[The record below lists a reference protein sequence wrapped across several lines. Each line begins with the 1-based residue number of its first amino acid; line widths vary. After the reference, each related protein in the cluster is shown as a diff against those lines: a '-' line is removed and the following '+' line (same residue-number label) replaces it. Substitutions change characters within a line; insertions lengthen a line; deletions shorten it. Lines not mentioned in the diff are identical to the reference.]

1 MSEPVAIVGMSV
13 LLPGADSLE
22 DYWRNLVAGTDSIT
36 DVPENRW
43 QSHYYDPER
52 AGHPSRLYCR
62 RGGFVDESAYFDPL
76 PFGIMPGSVLEIE
89 QDQLLAL
96 RVAAAAIEDA
106 GGTDRLPDRDR
117 VGVVLGRLGL
127 AGMASM
133 KFYARVMSGD
143 QITRFIKELVPDIGD
158 DQLNRVRT
166 RIDERL
172 GPFHPENVIG
182 LMSNLAASRIA
193 NRLNLRGT
201 SYTLDAACA
210 SSLIA
215 VDHAVREL
223 TSGRLDAVIAGGTHH
238 NHDVS
243 FWAVFTQIGALSR
256 KQRIRPFHADA
267 DGLLLGEGSGM
278 VVLKRLSD
286 ALRDDDRI
294 YAVIRGVGVAGDG
307 RSASLVSPETAGQ
320 VLAIRRAWEA
330 AGLDP
335 AAPDALGLLEAHG
348 TATAVGDAAEVATM
362 GTVFGPPQPGS
373 APVIGS
379 VKSQIGHTLAAA
391 GVAGLVKAALAV
403 SRGVL
408 LPTLHCDDPRP
419 ELESTRFRP
428 IPSARPWEST
438 GPRRAAVNAFGFGGI
453 NAHVILEQAPEPPR
467 PRVTGPAAPVGA
479 VTVTEPEQVLL
490 LAGQDSVAIT
500 RLLDADDHAV
510 RASGIPAASGTEA
523 ECRLGVVGP
532 TAARLAAARKIVAAG
547 NPWHGGRDIWFSPSP
562 LLGAGGGK
570 TAFVFPGLEADFTPQ
585 LADVI
590 ARFGI
595 ETRELDEQ
603 EYSGHLA
610 AVIQVGWILHRALE
624 HIGVTPDAVAGHS
637 LGEWTAGIVAGL
649 ADESTLDE
657 QAKTLL
663 NPVAIRDDL
672 MHAVISE
679 SAENV
684 TATLADYPEIF
695 LSHDNAPSQAVV
707 CGPAAQVE
715 LLITEYGKRNVV
727 CRGLPY
733 ATGVH
738 TPYLE
743 PFVRELREF
752 DDRQAP
758 LSARFPVWSGVTAAP
773 LPADPEQRRELF
785 FRQLTEPIQFT
796 WRCR

>member
-1 MSEPVAIVGMSV
+1 M
-13 LLPGADSLE
+13 
-22 DYWRNLVAGTDSIT
+22 
-36 DVPENRW
+36 
-43 QSHYYDPER
+43 
-52 AGHPSRLYCR
+52 
-62 RGGFVDESAYFDPL
+62 
-76 PFGIMPGSVLEIE
+76 
-89 QDQLLAL
+89 
-96 RVAAAAIEDA
+96 AAEAIEDA
-106 GGTDRLPDRDR
+106 GGADRLPDRDR

-143 QITRFIKELVPDIGD
+143 QITRFIKELVPDITD

-172 GPFHPENVIG
+172 GSYHPENVIG

-193 NRLNLRGT
+193 NRLNLRGA

-243 FWAVFTQIGALSR
+243 FWAVFTQIGALSPQAADPAVSR
-256 KQRIRPFHADA
+256 RRRRPAA
-267 DGLLLGEGSGM
+267 RRGSGM
-278 VVLKRLSD
+278 VVLKRLAD
-286 ALRDDDRI
+286 ALRDGDRI
-294 YAVIRGVGVAGDG
+294 YAVIRGVGVASDG

-408 LPTLHCDDPRP
+408 LPTLHCDNPRP

-467 PRVTGPAAPVGA
+467 PRVTEPAAPVGA

-490 LAGQDSVAIT
+490 LAGQDRVAIT
-500 RLLDADDHAV
+500 RLLDADDLAV

-523 ECRLGVVGP
+523 ECQARRRRP
-532 TAARLAAARKIVAAG
+532 DRRAARGGEEDRCGGKPVARRPGHLVQSQSPAG
-547 NPWHGGRDIWFSPSP
+547 HGRRQDRVRLPRSRSGLHPATGGRHSP
-562 LLGAGGGK
+562 LRHRDQGTRRARVLGAPRRGH
-570 TAFVFPGLEADFTPQ
+570 PG
-585 LADVI
+585 
-590 ARFGI
+590 R
-595 ETRELDEQ
+595 LD
-603 EYSGHLA
+603 
-610 AVIQVGWILHRALE
+610 
-624 HIGVTPDAVAGHS
+624 P
-637 LGEWTAGIVAGL
+637 
-649 ADESTLDE
+649 
-657 QAKTLL
+657 
-663 NPVAIRDDL
+663 
-672 MHAVISE
+672 
-679 SAENV
+679 
-684 TATLADYPEIF
+684 
-695 LSHDNAPSQAVV
+695 APSA
-707 CGPAAQVE
+707 GAYRRHA
-715 LLITEYGKRNVV
+715 RR
-727 CRGLPY
+727 RGR
-733 ATGVH
+733 T
-738 TPYLE
+738 
-743 PFVRELREF
+743 
-752 DDRQAP
+752 
-758 LSARFPVWSGVTAAP
+758 
-773 LPADPEQRRELF
+773 
-785 FRQLTEPIQFT
+785 
-796 WRCR
+796 